1 MEGIMI
7 DQNSKQKLQFLM
19 NKSAFL
25 NNNNNHNSSVKKKG
39 HFERKSESVNKINR
53 KRWDDQTYKG
63 KYDSISQFRQS
74 RAYTNISR

>member
-1 MEGIMI
+1 
-7 DQNSKQKLQFLM
+7 M

-53 KRWDDQTYKG
+53 KRWDD
-63 KYDSISQFRQS
+63 
-74 RAYTNISR
+74 